1 MGEVENPF
9 NNISNECRAGNHKA
23 CPGKMHSPA
32 GIRYCQCLHHKD
44 TPTYVDET
52 PISNNTQWRVS
63 HDN

>member
-52 PISNNTQWRVS
+52 LISI
-63 HDN
+63 